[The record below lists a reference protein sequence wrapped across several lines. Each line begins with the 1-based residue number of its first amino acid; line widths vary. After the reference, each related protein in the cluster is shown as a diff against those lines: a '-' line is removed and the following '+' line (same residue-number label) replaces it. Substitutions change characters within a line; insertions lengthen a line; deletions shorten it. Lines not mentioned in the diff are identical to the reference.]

1 MKLTSYN
8 YDELNKEQ
16 QDKIMNDFQENGGNS
31 DYLNGKFSCEEVNA
45 EVVVDEDGTL
55 YDIRVFDPYQ
65 LVKNEG
71 STPLYIGPDG
81 WSNWLYEYCDP
92 AGNDIDTILQD
103 QDGYV
108 VSSYC
113 TVDERDPHLFYVYLD
128 ELKSYWV
135 EKYGQESWDKAQLE
149 DLDAEI
155 QQNDPELYGCG
166 QGSNDKGD
174 YLLYTTDETGYSP
187 SW

>member
-1 MKLTSYN
+1 MKKLTAY
-8 YDELNKEQ
+8 YFDELTKEQ
-16 QDKIMNDFQENGGNS
+16 QRRVKESFLDNGGS
-31 DYLNGKFSCEEVNA
+31 EDYLNGKFSRDEVNV

-55 YDIRVFDPYQ
+55 YDFRVFDPFQ
-65 LVKNEG
+65 LVDKE
-71 STPLYIGPDG
+71 LYVYADG
-81 WSNWLYEYCDP
+81 WSNWLLEYIDP
-92 AGNDIDTILQD
+92 AGNDIDTILED

-135 EKYGQESWDKAQLE
+135 DHYGQESWDKAQLE

-166 QGSNDKGD
+166 DGFNDKGK
-174 YLLYTTDETGYSP
+174 YLVYTTDPTKAFP
-187 SW
+187 Q